1 MVIFDSVSLQDPRTG
16 WKANVTFWV
25 RFFVGGLFVGGTIL
39 LHARLVISELS
50 LTSKQI
56 VVIVLTSALG
66 YTALLMLLAETWMFP
81 VPFTYT
87 IGGMFFMLILS
98 TLVMLTLGRTN
109 QEQLVKIF
117 NFTKS
122 LSVQAL
128 MALMYPAY
136 NATFLALDGDGQL
149 AFVLLLPPMKM
160 SLKYLTAKMNPIDDD
175 FMPAMMSSV
184 DIFDAMYMTKC
195 MQSASSLKVGCAII
209 LIDFLQNYWAIWRL
223 EKRTQALQSAW
234 VNCDDGARNQ
244 ASGTLLP
251 FVFQVIRQT
260 DRLNSSVL
268 RFGSTRIAVSEET
281 RKELSHVNLIIGA
294 RPARPKKRCAK
305 PAVGPSLSSPRL
317 TVVPGLEKSAKE
329 AEIIRETVALLHAS
343 EAVAMVEYIEAV
355 VPIIY
360 AIYIAILFHLPNA
373 RYYQDMAGFTE
384 EKLKVV
390 VMNILAYGVMEMLS
404 LLHVQRRINR
414 QFGVSVFYQL
424 AFALENEWQI
434 YQCCFLSWIIVVF
447 QFLLGLAGVGQ
458 HQNLWL

>member
-1 MVIFDSVSLQDPRTG
+1 MNRVYAEGTRSLWAKVNTSENKRQRAYSANRLFAFADYCTSVSTWRVCLVLVVYCTPALSIMVIFDSVSLQDPRTG

-184 DIFDAMYMTKC
+184 DIFDAMYMTNG
-195 MQSASSLKVGCAII
+195 V
-209 LIDFLQNYWAIWRL
+209 
-223 EKRTQALQSAW
+223 
-234 VNCDDGARNQ
+234 
-244 ASGTLLP
+244 
-251 FVFQVIRQT
+251 
-260 DRLNSSVL
+260 
-268 RFGSTRIAVSEET
+268 
-281 RKELSHVNLIIGA
+281 
-294 RPARPKKRCAK
+294 
-305 PAVGPSLSSPRL
+305 
-317 TVVPGLEKSAKE
+317 
-329 AEIIRETVALLHAS
+329 LHAS

-447 QFLLGLAGVGQ
+447 QFLLVHGGVDFSFKFEWINAG
-458 HQNLWL
+458 